1 MLGYNVKWV
10 EENLGVTRKALRCF
24 EQFGLMPKNEGG
36 QARDYD
42 DEDLD
47 RIWGI
52 RILQGMG
59 YTLKEIALMIQK
71 EDFDFE
77 QSLGTKIE
85 ELEVK
90 RRKLEQHLGYAKTI
104 KFTGRFPCRPNTM
117 GEVQFNEFH
126 KQSLERW
133 NMENDPQAIEYQK
146 IAEIFLEKTPEEI
159 ESTDLGRMLSLMERV
174 ITMGVDTMLIEYVL
188 PKVIARKIE
197 YGVAHPEVQLMVKML
212 YENMK
217 TINQVEDMSVKEFAR
232 IVSTSFMWGDISR
245 IKTNNLSK
253 KESEFIA
260 EAIAYFGGYESYE
273 VLVEEEYGYGRREEK
288 NN

>member
-1 MLGYNVKWV
+1 MGYNVKWV
-10 EENLGVTRKALRCF
+10 EDNLGITRKALKGY
-24 EQFGLMPKNEGG
+24 EQHGLMPKNMNKK
-36 QARDYD
+36 ARNYD
-42 DEDLD
+42 DDDLN

-52 RILQGMG
+52 RVLQGMG
-59 YTLKEIALMIQK
+59 YTLKEISLMIQK

-77 QSLGTKIE
+77 QSLGAKIE

-117 GEVQFNEFH
+117 GEVQFDEFH
-126 KQSLERW
+126 KQSLEKW
-133 NMENDPQAIEYQK
+133 NMENDPRTEEYQK
-146 IAEIFLEKTPEEI
+146 IAETFLEKTPEEL
-159 ESTDLGRMLSLMERV
+159 ENTDLGRMLFIMERALT
-174 ITMGVDTMLIEYVL
+174 IGVDTMLIEYVL
-188 PKVIARKIE
+188 PKVIARKVE
-197 YGVAHPEVQLMVKML
+197 CGVAHPEVQLMVKML

-232 IVSTSFMWGDISR
+232 IVSTSFMSGDISK

-260 EAIAYFGGYESYE
+260 GAIAYFGGYETYE
-273 VLVEEEYGYGRREEK
+273 ALVEEEYGYGHREEK
-288 NN
+288 YN